1 MCKSKSIAVRKLTP
15 LLALLLLLSQTTVA
29 TGPAKTKEPRIQI
42 ALLLDVSNSMDG
54 LIDQAKAQL
63 WKIVND
69 MSSMQ
74 QNGEDAKLEIA
85 LYSFGDDRLR
95 SEDGYIQQWTP
106 FTGDLDLIS
115 EKLFS
120 MTTSGGDEFCG
131 WTIQDALA
139 ELQWTNNFSDLK
151 MIVIAGNESFAQ
163 GAVDYK
169 KSSTESIQKN
179 VILNTIF
186 CGNCEEGQ
194 RLFWE
199 DAAIRGQGKYM
210 CIDQNKK
217 IAHIPTP
224 YDSLINDKNQK
235 LNDTYLGY
243 GQFGKERKMMQLKQD
258 ENAEDYDM
266 AYMTERSISKSKK
279 VYNNASWDVLDKYE
293 ENEDYVLTLD
303 DEDLPAELRGLT
315 YEKKKAY
322 LNKLKDKRKQ
332 IQKEIGD
339 LSIKRQLFVDD
350 YHKEQAKSG
359 VKSLDEIML
368 SLIREQASEKGFTKE
383 ID

>member
-1 MCKSKSIAVRKLTP
+1 MRKLTP

-29 TGPAKTKEPRIQI
+29 TGPAETKEPRIQI

-186 CGNCEEGQ
+186 CGDCEEGR

-224 YDSLINDKNQK
+224 YDSLINNKNQE

-243 GQFGKERKMMQLKQD
+243 GQLGKERKMMQLKQD

-293 ENEDYVLTLD
+293 ENEEYVLKLD

-332 IQKEIGD
+332 IQKEIGE

-368 SLIREQASEKGFTKE
+368 DLIREQAFKKGFTIE
-383 ID
+383 TD